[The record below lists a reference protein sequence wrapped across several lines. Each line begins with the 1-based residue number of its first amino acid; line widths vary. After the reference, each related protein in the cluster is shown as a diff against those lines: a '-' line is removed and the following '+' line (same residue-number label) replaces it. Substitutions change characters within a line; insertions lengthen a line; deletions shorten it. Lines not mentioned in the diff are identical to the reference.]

1 MSIPRPIV
9 ALVAGVTALALTG
22 FAPPDGGGA
31 EGPPDHARVP
41 DHAEVPFAD
50 DAGTDVEPTGVIALV
65 DTGINPYHEVF
76 RDGSERAQQHPSTY
90 LEGYPSDAQ
99 RLDLTLDAASYDEA
113 VEADCERWQSLEE
126 GQLYWI
132 PGTKI
137 VGAVAVLAPGEGHDP
152 DACPGSLILDGN
164 SHGTMT
170 ASRAAAAD
178 WYGACETCRIVAVQ
192 GLNDEAVVWTARNA
206 GWIDAQSNSWGPFP
220 LWEPTGVVEEQTG
233 IAGSPEFARNVEWS
247 AQQHPTFFATGNG
260 IMAFAGVIGN
270 PTWTQS
276 ELTPSVIGVGG
287 HDSGRVNTWPDAPPH
302 VVSDSCE
309 SWAAHH
315 DSLDAAEED
324 VGGGTSAASPYAAG
338 QSVRYVVEARAMLGD
353 PRTGVRDGV
362 VAEGTPPAGITDGP
376 LADGV
381 FTADEWRELLM
392 KSATERPEAQPEDGP
407 VCEAPGWH
415 IYSATPLLWTD
426 VPDAYPE
433 YHLIGYGAVDD
444 PALETALAVLRGEE
458 PMPDRSET
466 DAFFAA
472 DDTLRSAVHDV
483 YTTP

>member
-1 MSIPRPIV
+1 MHLPRPV
-9 ALVAGVTALALTG
+9 AGLVAAVASLALIG
-22 FAPPDGGGA
+22 AAPPDRPD
-31 EGPPDHARVP
+31 GPPDQARVP
-41 DHAEVPFAD
+41 DRVELPFD
-50 DAGTDVEPTGVIALV
+50 PGGDGTAEPTGVIALV

-76 RDGSERAQQHPSTY
+76 RDDSDRAQQHPSTY
-90 LEGYPSDAQ
+90 LPDYPADAE
-99 RLDLTLDAASYDEA
+99 RLELTLDAASYEEA
-113 VEADCERWQSLEE
+113 VSADCATWQGLEP

-137 VGAVAVLAPGEGHDP
+137 VGAVAVLAPGEDYSP
-152 DACPGSLILDGN
+152 SACEGALVLDGN
-164 SHGTMT
+164 GHGTMT

-178 WYGACETCRIVAVQ
+178 WYGACETCRVVAVQ
-192 GLNDEAVVWTARNA
+192 GLNDEAVVWAAENA
-206 GWIDAQSNSWGPFP
+206 DWIDAQSNSWGPLP

-247 AQQHPTFFATGNG
+247 AQRHPTFFATGNG
-260 IMAFAGVIGN
+260 IMAFAGVVGN

-287 HDSGRVNTWPDAPPH
+287 HDSGYVNTWPDAPPH
-302 VVSDSCE
+302 VISDSCE

-315 DSLDAAEED
+315 DSLDAAAED

-338 QSVRYVVEARAMLGD
+338 QSVQYAIEARRLLGD
-353 PRTGVRDGV
+353 TRTGVRDGT
-362 VAEGTPPAGITDGP
+362 VAEGDAPDGLTAGP

-381 FTADEWRELLM
+381 LGLDEWRELIL
-392 KSATERPEAQPEDGP
+392 KTATERPEAQPEDGP

-415 IYSATPLLWTD
+415 VYSATPVRWAD
-426 VPDAYPE
+426 VPQGYPE

-444 PALETALAVLRGEE
+444 PALATTLAVLRGERSL
-458 PMPDRSET
+458 PDRSET

-472 DDTLRSAVHDV
+472 DDTVRSTVHEV